1 MTDGGHPGLG
11 LASGLEAL
19 DVRDDRPEQSIRLE
33 SREHAANT
41 GMHTVT
47 PTDVAPVIPLHVK
60 PIRVGPL
67 ARIAVGGGEHEA
79 ATLALRD
86 DDPVDLHIAHRD
98 ALSFDSHGRFLAYA
112 ARAMRGLVI
121 DSLRA
126 NGASKRGGDLSIIA
140 LDTMTAE
147 ELRSPDDLQ
156 DISDALDELATVAPE
171 LARVV
176 DLRFFC
182 GFTMQEIASQL
193 GISERSVQRQW
204 DKARALL
211 FVAMKGD

>member
-1 MTDGGHPGLG
+1 MFDS
-11 LASGLEAL
+11 LASTPEPARAAPPAALHAQDSRFAALYGELRRLAHREAHRHGPKAQLRTTTLVHELYL
-19 DVRDDRPEQSIRLE
+19 D
-33 SREHAANT
+33 
-41 GMHTVT
+41 M
-47 PTDVAPVIPLHVK
+47 
-60 PIRVGPL
+60 
-67 ARIAVGGGEHEA
+67 
-79 ATLALRD
+79 
-86 DDPVDLHIAHRD
+86 AHRD
-98 ALSFDSHGRFLAYA
+98 ALSFDDHGRFLAYA

-126 NGASKRGGDLSIIA
+126 HGASKRGGDLNITA

-147 ELRSPDDLQ
+147 ELQSPEDLQ

-193 GISERSVQRQW
+193 DISERTVQRQW

-211 FVAMKGD
+211 LVALRRN